1 MEEKMESIIVSIV
14 TGVCS
19 IIGVIFASAAS
30 SNKLQKQLEVSQA
43 VMNTKL
49 EALTN
54 EVRTHNEFA
63 RRMPV
68 IEEQIKVINH
78 RLADLERENHAGTHS
93 ETH

>member
-1 MEEKMESIIVSIV
+1 MDSIIVSVV

-19 IIGVIFASAAS
+19 IIGVIIASMAS
-30 SNKLQKQLEVSQA
+30 SSKLQKQLEISQA

-49 EALTN
+49 ENLTS

-68 IEEQIKVINH
+68 VEEQIKVANH
-78 RLADLERENHAGTHS
+78 RIDNLERENHAGKTGEAH
-93 ETH
+93 

>member
-1 MEEKMESIIVSIV
+1 MESIIVSIV

-19 IIGVIFASAAS
+19 IVGVAIASSAAS
-30 SNKLQKQLEVSQA
+30 RKLQQQLEISQA

-49 EALTN
+49 ESLTN

-68 IEEQIKVINH
+68 IDEQIKVINH
-78 RLADLERENHAGTHS
+78 RLEDLERDQNAGKTGKTH
-93 ETH
+93 

>member
-1 MEEKMESIIVSIV
+1 MEGIVVSII

-19 IIGVIFASAAS
+19 ILGVILAS
-30 SNKLQKQLEVSQA
+30 SVSSKKLQQQLEVSQA

-54 EVRTHNEFA
+54 EVRAHNEFA

-78 RLADLERENHAGTHS
+78 RLEDLERDNHGSH
-93 ETH
+93 